1 VKSAALKHAGLLWD
15 YLASKRSRAPS
26 EAVVVCCSYDLRV
39 CDYACE
45 LIRQGFAP
53 RLVLA
58 GNTGNWTRHLWDV
71 PEAHIF
77 KDRALANGLD
87 SSRIVL
93 EAESTNFG
101 ENIAFVRRLMPHL
114 QRAIFVTKP
123 SAVLRV
129 ALTIPIQW
137 PDVTAYVDSP
147 PLTFPED
154 VSQIIG
160 VFGVMNEMVGDIDR
174 VIQYPAKGFQ
184 VPHARPQDILDSW
197 RALIAAGF
205 GQHLLPAG

>member
-1 VKSAALKHAGLLWD
+1 VKSTALKHAGLLWD

-26 EAVVVCCSYDLRV
+26 DAVVVCCSYDLRV

-77 KDRALANGLD
+77 KDRALANGVD

-93 EAESTNFG
+93 ETESTNFG
-101 ENIAFVRRLMPHL
+101 ENIAFVRRLMPNL
-114 QRAIFVTKP
+114 
-123 SAVLRV
+123 
-129 ALTIPIQW
+129 
-137 PDVTAYVDSP
+137 
-147 PLTFPED
+147 E
-154 VSQIIG
+154 
-160 VFGVMNEMVGDIDR
+160 R
-174 VIQYPAKGFQ
+174 VIQYPARGFQ
-184 VPHARPQDILDSW
+184 VPHALPQDILESW
-197 RALIAAGF
+197 RALIAEGF
-205 GQHLLPAG
+205 GQHLLPAE